1 MLSITLFGVLLTAVT
16 VAMHTAGTVVF
27 IRFSRRRFEVRQVKL
42 SEFRLTEMCRVIG
55 VTASV
60 LLTLHLAEVLMWAF
74 AYYTIPGIQTP
85 STVEDC
91 IYFSMVTFTSLG
103 YGDIVISSS
112 WRLLSGIQA
121 MAGMLV
127 FGWSSAL
134 LFAAMNF
141 VAGFQKFSSAKN

>member
-1 MLSITLFGVLLTAVT
+1 
-16 VAMHTAGTVVF
+16 MHTAGTVAL
-27 IRFSRRRFEVRQVKL
+27 IRYSTHRFQVRGVRPAEL
-42 SEFRLTEMCRVIG
+42 RLLEMCRVIG
-55 VTASV
+55 ITAAV
-60 LLTLHLAEVLMWAF
+60 LLVLHLGEVLMWAF

-91 IYFSMVTFTSLG
+91 IYFSMVTFTTLG

-112 WRLLSGIQA
+112 WRLFSGIQA

-134 LFAAMNF
+134 LFAAMNI
-141 VAGFQKFSSAKN
+141 VAGFGKPKLLVAERQE